1 MIIVTIGTVILMMK
15 IFVTI
20 NSWLTLYSFH
30 IECNHWE
37 VLLREAVVH
46 TQDYMSF
53 YRVFRYG

>member
-1 MIIVTIGTVILMMK
+1 MRTCLCMYSDQVEVIIIGMVMLMMK
-15 IFVTI
+15 KFVTI

-46 TQDYMSF
+46 T
-53 YRVFRYG
+53 